1 MNTYSINGSDT
12 TKSISRAPET
22 VQTFWNLCNSYGV
35 SIARVRKLED
45 RFESTEGKTFKGTH
59 YGKVSLYEQLKKPE
73 KPLWFKR
80 LLGVDTTNPTMQI
93 LEGSCNRRN
102 SFMATSNPYGS
113 GLGGTLLTILTP
125 SFSKN

>member
-12 TKSISRAPET
+12 TQSISQAPET

-35 SIARVRKLED
+35 SIARVRKIED

-59 YGKVSLYEQLKKPE
+59 YGKVSLYEQLKSPE

-80 LLGVDTTNPTMQI
+80 LLGIDTANPTMQI
-93 LEGSCNRRN
+93 LEVPEDFVINNDMLSAFRVVRMERN
-102 SFMATSNPYGS
+102 NNFGLMSNNS
-113 GLGGTLLTILTP
+113 
-125 SFSKN
+125 

>member
-35 SIARVRKLED
+35 SIARVRKFEN
-45 RFESTEGKTFKGTH
+45 RFESTKGKTFKGTH
-59 YGKVSLYEQLKKPE
+59 YGKVSLYEQLKSPE

-80 LLGVDTTNPTMQI
+80 LLGIDTANPTMQI
-93 LEGSCNRRN
+93 LEVPEDFVINNDMLSAFRVVR
-102 SFMATSNPYGS
+102 MERSNNT
-113 GLGGTLLTILTP
+113 GLMSNNT
-125 SFSKN
+125 